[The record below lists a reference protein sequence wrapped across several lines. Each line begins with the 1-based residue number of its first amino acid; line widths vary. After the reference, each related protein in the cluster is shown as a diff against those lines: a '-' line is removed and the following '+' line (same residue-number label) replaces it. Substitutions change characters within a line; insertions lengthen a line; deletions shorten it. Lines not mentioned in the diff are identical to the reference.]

1 MTWRSSHTHLASLR
15 VDPDEILADSTSAL
29 GHDDILEGRMERPLG
44 RLASIVFLAGIS
56 VGMGYL
62 IWRGADLQIASGE
75 AFFEKSQENRFVTR
89 PIFPPRGIIYDRARE
104 PMVENVPSFALVFE
118 RDELVRGRGDLRAIV
133 TRLETLLKKTET
145 EFFEMGFPEDYLAR
159 EAPARIFIVRDL
171 PIDSIVSLAPHLA
184 DMPGIQIVERY
195 QRKYPSSQAMSHL
208 LGYVGKVSD
217 EDLAMRP
224 ELKNEEA
231 IGKAGIEAF
240 YDDVVRGK
248 GGKKII
254 EINSRGGETRFRLTQ
269 EPHEG
274 ASLILT
280 IDRALQELVYEI
292 VQAYT
297 EGKKGASVVAIDP
310 RDGAV
315 RALVSM
321 PGFDASAFSS
331 NLTRKEFI
339 HILADPLK
347 PLFNRAIAG
356 EFPSG
361 SVIKPLVATAALEEK
376 IIDPHAKIF
385 DPGFLELPN
394 PYNPKQISVF
404 RGWKPGGHGWVDLYD
419 AIAQSVNVYFYMIG
433 GGYKDQKGLGIER
446 FKKYMTAFGLGS
458 RLGIDLPGE
467 KDGFIPDPES
477 KSVTD
482 PANPIWRV
490 GDTYNVSIGQGGLL
504 ITPLQMAAATAAI
517 ANGGKLYKPQILRTV
532 LDGEGRV
539 ARSHDPYLIRAD
551 IASEESIKEVQ
562 KGMRLAVSAGT
573 AGRLA
578 DLPVSS
584 AAKTGTAQAGSGNPH
599 AWVTAYAP
607 AEHPT
612 LVVAVMVEHAGE
624 GSTVAVPIMREIL
637 NWYFTHRE

>member
-1 MTWRSSHTHLASLR
+1 MTWRSPPTRSLI
-15 VDPDEILADSTSAL
+15 DPDEILADSTSAL
-29 GHDDILEGRMERPLG
+29 AHDDILEGRMERPLG

-56 VGMGYL
+56 AGMGYL
-62 IWRGADLQIASGE
+62 IWRATDLQIVSGE
-75 AFFEKSQENRFVTR
+75 GFFAKSQENRFIIR
-89 PIFPPRGIIYDRARE
+89 PIFPPRGIVYDRRHM

-133 TRLETLLKKTET
+133 ARLEALLEKTEM
-145 EFFEMGFPEDYLAR
+145 EFFEMGFPEDYLASA
-159 EAPARIFIVRDL
+159 APARIFIVRDL
-171 PIDSIVSLAPHLA
+171 PIDSIVSLAPYLA

-195 QRKYPSSQAMSHL
+195 QRKYSSSQAMSHL

-217 EDLAMRP
+217 QDIISRP
-224 ELKNEEA
+224 EIKNEEA
-231 IGKAGIEAF
+231 IGKYGIEAF
-240 YDDVVRGK
+240 YDDLLRGK

-274 ASLILT
+274 AALVLT
-280 IDRALQELVYEI
+280 IDRELQELVYEM
-292 VQAYT
+292 VQGYT

-315 RALVSM
+315 RALVSV

-331 NLTRKEFI
+331 NLTQKEFTR
-339 HILADPLK
+339 ILADPLK

-361 SVIKPLVATAALEEK
+361 SVIKPLVAAAALEEK
-376 IIDPHAKIF
+376 IIDPHAIIF

-394 PYNPKQISVF
+394 PYNLKEVSVF

-446 FKKYMTAFGLGS
+446 FKKYMMAFGLGS

-477 KSVTD
+477 KPVID

-490 GDTYNVSIGQGGLL
+490 GDTYNVSIGQGGVL
-504 ITPLQMAAATAAI
+504 ITPLQIAAATAAI
-517 ANGGKLYKPQILRTV
+517 ANGGKLYQPQILRTV
-532 LDGEGRV
+532 LDGKGQV
-539 ARSHDPYLIRAD
+539 ARSQDPYLIRAD
-551 IASEESIKEVQ
+551 IVSAESLKEVQ

-573 AGRLA
+573 AGRLT

-584 AAKTGTAQAGSGNPH
+584 AAKTGTAQAGSGTPH

-637 NWYFTHRE
+637 NWYFTHREE

>member
-1 MTWRSSHTHLASLR
+1 MRWRSSRTHSLI
-15 VDPDEILADSTSAL
+15 DPDEILADSTSAL
-29 GHDDILEGRMERPLG
+29 GHNDILEGRIERPLG
-44 RLASIVFLAGIS
+44 RLASIVFLVGIS
-56 VGMGYL
+56 AGMGYV
-62 IWRGADLQIASGE
+62 IWRGADLQVASGE
-75 AFFEKSQENRFVTR
+75 ALFAKSQENRFVTR
-89 PIFPPRGIIYDRARE
+89 PIFPPRGIVYDRRHM

-118 RDELVRGRGDLRAIV
+118 RDELVRGRGDLRATV
-133 TRLETLLKKTET
+133 ARLGTLLEKTET
-145 EFFEMGFPEDYLAR
+145 EFFEMGFPEDYLAS
-159 EAPARIFIVRDL
+159 ATPARIFIVRDL

-217 EDLAMRP
+217 QDIISRP

-231 IGKAGIEAF
+231 IGKAGIEGF
-240 YDDVVRGK
+240 YDDLLRGK

-254 EINSRGGETRFRLTQ
+254 EINSRGNETRFRLTQ

-274 ASLILT
+274 AALVLT
-280 IDRALQELVYEI
+280 IDRELQELVYEM
-292 VQAYT
+292 VQGYT
-297 EGKKGASVVAIDP
+297 EGKKGASVVVIDP

-315 RALVSM
+315 RALVSV

-331 NLTRKEFI
+331 NLTQKEFTR
-339 HILADPLK
+339 ILADPLK

-361 SVIKPLVATAALEEK
+361 SVIKPLVAAAALEEK
-376 IIDPHAKIF
+376 IMDSHAVIF

-394 PYNPKQISVF
+394 PYNPKEVSVF

-477 KSVTD
+477 KSVMD

-490 GDTYNVSIGQGGLL
+490 GDTYNVSIGQGGVL

-517 ANGGKLYKPQILRTV
+517 ANGGKLYQPQILRTV
-532 LDGEGRV
+532 LDGEGHV
-539 ARSHDPYLIRAD
+539 ARSQDPYLIRAD
-551 IASEESIKEVQ
+551 IVSAESLKEVQ

-624 GSTVAVPIMREIL
+624 GSTVAVPIIREIL
-637 NWYFTHRE
+637 NWYFTHRQEGE